1 MNTTFIGLSETSS
14 SGKSTLAYL
23 HQHIFPNVAFVLHAD
38 EFCRKFNEIPTA
50 NGFLDCGGPDII
62 DYDRMA
68 EVLDY
73 FRAHDGAPPPEFKS
87 WQDEVFPGQE
97 VKSLAT
103 TPLHL
108 IGRLKSEVQR

>member
-1 MNTTFIGLSETSS
+1 MNTTFIGLSGPSS

-23 HQHIFPNVAFVLHAD
+23 HQQIFPNVAFLLHAD
-38 EFCRKFNEIPTA
+38 EFCREFNEIPTVSEY
-50 NGFLDCGGPDII
+50 LDCDGPDII

-73 FRAHDGAPPPEFKS
+73 LRAHDGAPPPDFRS
-87 WQDEVFPGQE
+87 WQDGVFPGQE
-97 VKSLAT
+97 VKALAT

-108 IGRLKSEVQR
+108 IERLKSEVQR